1 MVRIP
6 GRNLASMTTSF
17 GALGTDQIGA
27 DLTGLMGMLDRESK
41 QQLHAQSRES
51 IHTLG
56 WPTIFYTY
64 QHMYHAESKKNPEC
78 LLTI

>member
-6 GRNLASMTTSF
+6 GRNLASMATSF

-27 DLTGLMGMLDRESK
+27 DLTSLMGVLDRESK
-41 QQLHAQSRES
+41 QQLHPQPRKS

-64 QHMYHAESKKNPEC
+64 QHMYQAEPIKSPEY